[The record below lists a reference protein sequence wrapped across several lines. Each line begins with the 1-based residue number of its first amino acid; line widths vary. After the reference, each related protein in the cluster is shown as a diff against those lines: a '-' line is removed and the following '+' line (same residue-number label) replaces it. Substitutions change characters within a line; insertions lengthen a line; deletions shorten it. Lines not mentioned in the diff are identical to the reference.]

1 MASPS
6 GQTRDANPGNPG
18 LDHLPTALIATIMTK
33 LDIPSI
39 LSLAST
45 CMTFRSCAAHILS
58 FLPNFH
64 LLDIAPSMDLLRPL
78 LPPDNPYL
86 RSLKVD
92 CTRLDDSSLDFLL
105 RPSLQEL
112 CLRNCADFS
121 GKLLSQLGHSCKDL
135 RFLYLSSV
143 AEKRGRSVDV
153 LHLEELLSGCTH
165 LETLILMF
173 DVSIFLRHNFA
184 RVWSLASSKLISLE
198 IGYIS
203 SVMVTELLSPAVGPQ
218 QSSNHPRPSI
228 LPNIQKLC
236 LSVDYITDTMVST
249 ISKCLTSLTH
259 LDLRDSP
266 IMEPRMAF
274 DLTNNG
280 LQQINAHG
288 KLKHLCL
295 VRSQEIAPTY
305 FKRVNDLGILLMADK
320 CSTMESIC
328 LGGFC
333 QVTDTGYK
341 TILHSCSKLYKLRV
355 FHGTH
360 LTDLVF
366 HDIAATSLSLTHVS
380 LRWCNLLTNLAVSRL
395 RSNRDLCMLDL
406 RDCRN
411 LSDEALRAINTLPK
425 LKTLLMD
432 GCDISDVGLSYLSK
446 GLMNTLVSLSVRG
459 CKRLTDRC
467 ISFLFDGNSNR
478 ELRELDLSNLP
489 NLSDA
494 GVLLLAKS
502 RIPISELRM
511 RQCPLIGDTSVMAL
525 ASMQVDE
532 NMCRGS
538 SLRLLDLYNCGG
550 ITQLAFR
557 WLKKPYFPRLRWLGV
572 TGSVNRD
579 IVDALARSRPH
590 LHVATRGEE
599 LGTDQWD
606 NLDDF
611 YGQDY
616 EEVDELEQWL
626 LGEED
631 VSDDDMEDAVDMA
644 ELFE

>member
-1 MASPS
+1 
-6 GQTRDANPGNPG
+6 
-18 LDHLPTALIATIMTK
+18 
-33 LDIPSI
+33 
-39 LSLAST
+39 
-45 CMTFRSCAAHILS
+45 
-58 FLPNFH
+58 
-64 LLDIAPSMDLLRPL
+64 
-78 LPPDNPYL
+78 
-86 RSLKVD
+86 
-92 CTRLDDSSLDFLL
+92 
-105 RPSLQEL
+105 
-112 CLRNCADFS
+112 
-121 GKLLSQLGHSCKDL
+121 
-135 RFLYLSSV
+135 
-143 AEKRGRSVDV
+143 
-153 LHLEELLSGCTH
+153 
-165 LETLILMF
+165 
-173 DVSIFLRHNFA
+173 
-184 RVWSLASSKLISLE
+184 
-198 IGYIS
+198 
-203 SVMVTELLSPAVGPQ
+203 
-218 QSSNHPRPSI
+218 
-228 LPNIQKLC
+228 
-236 LSVDYITDTMVST
+236 
-249 ISKCLTSLTH
+249 
-259 LDLRDSP
+259 
-266 IMEPRMAF
+266 MEPRMGF

-320 CSTMESIC
+320 CSAMESIC
-328 LGGFC
+328 LGAF
-333 QVTDTGYK
+333 
-341 TILHSCSKLYKLRV
+341 
-355 FHGTH
+355 
-360 LTDLVF
+360 
-366 HDIAATSLSLTHVS
+366 AS

-395 RSNRDLCMLDL
+395 TSNRDLCMLDL

-411 LSDEALRAINTLPK
+411 LGDEALRAINTLPK

-446 GLMNTLVSLSVRG
+446 GLMNTLASLSVRG

-502 RIPISELRM
+502 RIPISELRL

-579 IVDALARSRPH
+579 IVDALTRSRPH

-611 YGQDY
+611 YAQDY

-631 VSDDDMEDAVDMA
+631 MSDDEMGYALDMA

>member
-1 MASPS
+1 MATPAGPS
-6 GQTRDANPGNPG
+6 RDPDPGNPG
-18 LDHLPTALIATIMTK
+18 LDHLPAALVATIMTK
-33 LDIPSI
+33 LDVPSV

-45 CMTFRSCAAHILS
+45 CKAFRSCAAHILG
-58 FLPNFH
+58 FLSNFH
-64 LLDIAPSMDLLRPL
+64 LPDVSPSIDYNSGNDGGLLSTNSSHFHLTCAELLR
-78 LPPDNPYL
+78 
-86 RSLKVD
+86 
-92 CTRLDDSSLDFLL
+92 
-105 RPSLQEL
+105 
-112 CLRNCADFS
+112 
-121 GKLLSQLGHSCKDL
+121 KDL
-135 RFLYLSSV
+135 KEFLYLSSL

-173 DVSIFLRHNFA
+173 DASIFLRHNFA
-184 RVWSLASSKLISLE
+184 RVWALASSKLKSLE

-203 SVMVTELLSPAVGPQ
+203 SVMVTELLSPAVGPH
-218 QSSNHPRPSI
+218 QSPNHPRPSI
-228 LPNIQKLC
+228 LPNIEKLC

-249 ISKCLTSLTH
+249 ISRNLTSLTH

-266 IMEPRMAF
+266 IMEPRTAF
-274 DLTNNG
+274 DLTNIG

-295 VRSQEIAPTY
+295 IRSQEIAPTY

-320 CSTMESIC
+320 CSAMESIC

-355 FHGTH
+355 YHGTH

-366 HDIAATSLSLTHVS
+366 HDITATSLSLTHVS
-380 LRWCNLLTNLAVSRL
+380 LRWCNLLTNLAVSCL
-395 RSNRDLCMLDL
+395 ASNKDLTMLDL

-411 LSDEALRAINTLPK
+411 LGDEALRAINTLPK
-425 LKTLLMD
+425 LKTLLLD
-432 GCDISDVGLSYLSK
+432 GCDISDVGLSYLKK
-446 GLMNTLVSLSVRG
+446 GLMKSLVSLSVRG

-467 ISFLFDGNSNR
+467 ISSLFDRNSNL

-511 RQCPLIGDTSVMAL
+511 RQCPHIGDTSVMAL

-532 NMCRGS
+532 NLWRGS
-538 SLRLLDLYNCGG
+538 TLKLLDLYNCGG

-572 TGSVNRD
+572 TGSLNRD
-579 IVDALARSRPH
+579 IVDALARSRPY
-590 LHVATRGEE
+590 LHVVTRGEE
-599 LGTDQWD
+599 LGADQWD
-606 NLDDF
+606 DLDSG
-611 YGQDY
+611 YLQDY
-616 EEVDELEQWL
+616 EEFDEFEEWL
-626 LGEED
+626 LGGENMSEDEMED
-631 VSDDDMEDAVDMA
+631 VLDMED
-644 ELFE
+644 LFE

>member
-1 MASPS
+1 
-6 GQTRDANPGNPG
+6 
-18 LDHLPTALIATIMTK
+18 
-33 LDIPSI
+33 
-39 LSLAST
+39 
-45 CMTFRSCAAHILS
+45 
-58 FLPNFH
+58 
-64 LLDIAPSMDLLRPL
+64 
-78 LPPDNPYL
+78 
-86 RSLKVD
+86 
-92 CTRLDDSSLDFLL
+92 
-105 RPSLQEL
+105 
-112 CLRNCADFS
+112 
-121 GKLLSQLGHSCKDL
+121 
-135 RFLYLSSV
+135 
-143 AEKRGRSVDV
+143 
-153 LHLEELLSGCTH
+153 
-165 LETLILMF
+165 MF

-184 RVWSLASSKLISLE
+184 RVWALASSRLISLE

-203 SVMVTELLSPAVGPQ
+203 SVMVTELLSPAVGPH

-228 LPNIQKLC
+228 LPNIQKLR

-249 ISKCLTSLTH
+249 ISKYLVSLTH

-266 IMEPRMAF
+266 IMEPRMAI

-320 CSTMESIC
+320 CSAMESIC

-341 TILHSCSKLYKLRV
+341 TLLHSCSKLYKLRV

-360 LTDLVF
+360 LTNLVF
-366 HDIAATSLSLTHVS
+366 HDITATSLSLTHVS
-380 LRWCNLLTNLAVSRL
+380 LRWCNLLTNWAVALLA
-395 RSNRDLCMLDL
+395 SNRDLSMLDL

-411 LSDEALRAINTLPK
+411 LGDEALRAINTLPK
-425 LKTLLMD
+425 LKTLLLD

-446 GLMNTLVSLSVRG
+446 GLMNSLVSLSVRG

-467 ISFLFDGNSNR
+467 ISSLFDGNSNP

-525 ASMQVDE
+525 ASMVVDE
-532 NMCRGS
+532 NVWCGS
-538 SLRLLDLYNCGG
+538 SLRLLDIYNCGG

-579 IVDALARSRPH
+579 MVDALARSRPY

-606 NLDDF
+606 DMEDIYF
-611 YGQDY
+611 QDY
-616 EEVDELEQWL
+616 EDVDEFEEWL
-626 LGEED
+626 LGGENMSDAEMED
-631 VSDDDMEDAVDMA
+631 ALDMED
-644 ELFE
+644 LFE